1 MTSEGAKDRVIVG
14 SGDHRFEVYDDW
26 AKLPEGWDFREAVG
40 VTCDSH
46 DRVYV
51 FSRSEHPV
59 CVFDRDGNFL
69 SSWGEG
75 DAFTRPHSIFCSP
88 DDHIWIAD
96 DCGHVVHK
104 FTPDGQLLMT
114 LGERGKPSDTGIE
127 DNDFRTIKRRAGPFN
142 LPTHPHVTAD
152 GDIWISDGYG
162 NTAIHH
168 FSPDG
173 KLLFTFG
180 EPGKGESQFSV
191 PHGIMLSRDGILYV
205 CDREYSRIQ
214 RFDQDGNFID
224 FFGDV
229 SRPCLTAEDKDGLI
243 YVAEVGF
250 RAGMYHGMPVPDDP
264 PNSNVSIFTPTGE
277 LVTRWG
283 GPESELPGNFWA
295 AHGIALD
302 SHGDIY
308 TAEVRPGAFE
318 EIKPQGEEAPSG
330 VPVLQKFVR
339 I

>member
-1 MTSEGAKDRVIVG
+1 MTSESSKAPVIVG
-14 SGDHRFEVYDDW
+14 TGDLKFEAYDHW
-26 AKLPEGWDFREAVG
+26 EKLPEGWDFREAVG
-40 VTCDSH
+40 VTCDSR

-59 CVFDRDGNFL
+59 TVFDREGNFL

-75 DAFTRPHSIFCSP
+75 DLFVRPHSIYCSP
-88 DDHIWIAD
+88 DDAIWIAD

-104 FTPDGQLLMT
+104 FTQDGQLLMT

-127 DNDFRTIKRRAGPFN
+127 NNDFRTIKQAAGPFN
-142 LPTHPHVTAD
+142 LPTHPHVTPD

-162 NTAIHH
+162 NASVHR

-173 KLLFTFG
+173 KLLLTFG
-180 EPGKGESQFSV
+180 EPGTGEGQFSV
-191 PHGIMLSRDGILYV
+191 PHGVMLSRDGIIYI

-214 RFDQDGNFID
+214 RFDQEGNFID
-224 FFGDV
+224 FFGEV
-229 SRPCLTAEDKDGLI
+229 ARPCLTVEDKNGLI

-250 RAGMYHGMPVPDDP
+250 RAGMYHGMPIPE
-264 PNSNVSIFTPTGE
+264 NASGSRVSVFTPEGE
-277 LVTRWG
+277 LVSRWG
-283 GPESELPGNFWA
+283 GDDPEATGSFWC

-302 SHGDIY
+302 SHGDLYI
-308 TAEVRPGAFE
+308 AEVRPGAFE

-330 VPVLQKFVR
+330 VSVLQKFVR